1 MPEAA
6 PPGVTRGHL
15 NRRTLSIALATLLF
29 AGASLAHDFW
39 IEPSTFHPAHGETVS
54 IGLRVGQDYLGDP
67 VPRMS
72 TLIEHFTV
80 RQKGR
85 EAEIDGIERADPAGF
100 FTADGGATAIVAYT
114 SNPSHVDLPAAKF
127 EDYLR
132 LYGLEQIIALR
143 ARRGERQKAGSEN
156 FVRCAKALLTGA
168 RPSLAATQAAGLP
181 YEIVPASDPTA
192 APAAGH
198 APFRGRVL
206 YRRTP
211 LAGALVVAI
220 FRDDTSLRLTARS
233 AADGTFTFAL
243 PKGGV
248 WLVKSVHMVDAPS
261 GSGAEWESFWASLTF
276 DWPAQK

>member
-1 MPEAA
+1 MHEAA
-6 PPGVTRGHL
+6 PPGVTRGQL

-29 AGASLAHDFW
+29 AGASPAHDFW
-39 IEPSTFHPAHGETVS
+39 LEPSTFHPAHGETVS

-72 TLIEHFTV
+72 TLIERFTV

-100 FTADGGATAIVAYT
+100 FTADGGATAIVAYA

-132 LYGLEQIIALR
+132 LYGLERIIALR
-143 ARRGERQKAGSEN
+143 ARRGERQKPGSEN

-168 RPSLAATQAAGLP
+168 RPSLAAAQPAGLP

-192 APAAGH
+192 GH

-206 YRRTP
+206 YQRTP

-220 FRDDTSLRLTARS
+220 FRDDTSVRLTSRS

-243 PKGGV
+243 PKAGV

-261 GSGAEWESFWASLTF
+261 GSGAEWESFWGSLTF
-276 DWPAQK
+276 DWPVQK